1 MIKNLLAVVG
11 LAVVIR
17 QAYQHYLQF
26 RKLQDENAYWQ
37 RRKEDQS

>member
-17 QAYQHYLQF
+17 QAYDHYLQF
-26 RKLQDENAYWQ
+26 RKLQDENAYWH
-37 RRKEDQS
+37 RRKKEKG